1 MKLEITLEQ
10 AKILKMAL
18 YNEKEVLY
26 HDTYEN
32 RLKHQNEIIILL
44 NKIEEI
50 KNQNN
55 D

>member
-18 YNEKEVLY
+18 YSEKEVIY

-32 RLKHQNEIIILL
+32 RLNHQKEIIILL
-44 NKIEEI
+44 NKIEEL

>member
-1 MKLEITLEQ
+1 
-10 AKILKMAL
+10 KMAL
-18 YNEKEVLY
+18 HNEKEVIY

-32 RLKHQNEIIILL
+32 RLNHQKEIIILL